1 MEAENGDNS
10 LQILLK
16 NKKLTSFQATIMM
29 IKSTDGV
36 ALFGKWETNTQE
48 IINMMKET
56 AGDQWNG
63 SMAVFTKVNGCEES
77 NKASE

>member
-1 MEAENGDNS
+1 MAEENGDNN

-16 NKKLTSFQATIMM
+16 NKNSTSFQATIMM

-48 IINMMKET
+48 IINMMKEM
-56 AGDQWNG
+56 AGEQWNG
-63 SMAVFTKVNGCEES
+63 SMAVSTKANGCEES
-77 NKASE
+77 SKASE